1 MAKSPVDLTKSSA
14 AGSLMYDLAK
24 PLFEK
29 GGEKILKGVETVGG
43 GLFNAARD
51 AAYDRLTDV
60 ERREAKPSKD
70 GKPDLTYGGLR
81 TGGRGGKGT
90 DWSQEIQAKQEEGK
104 LGAARG
110 QRDPRTGV
118 HSGIDYRR
126 GVGDKADEFLAHFTK
141 TNVPNFFGSKTMFN
155 NPEAVADLA
164 GMAGVGIPA
173 LGAVGLGLYA
183 LGKPETEYSVPV
195 QPSGGYSNQSVE
207 SAMASAGAK
216 YELEEQKF
224 QHNMALAQMREQ
236 SRIPGVQNT
245 SVGAYGGS
253 GMTSSAVMGLMQNQ
267 FGNTRKYF

>member
-24 PLFEK
+24 PLFEE
-29 GGEKILKGVETVGG
+29 GGKKILKGVETVGG

-51 AAYDRLTDV
+51 AAYDKLTDV
-60 ERREAKPSKD
+60 ERAPARD
-70 GKPDLTYGGLR
+70 PDAADYGGLR
-81 TGGRGGKGT
+81 SSPGGTK
-90 DWSQEIQAKQEEGK
+90 WSQDIRAKQEEGK
-104 LGAARG
+104 LGSARG
-110 QRDPRTGV
+110 QYDKKTGA

-126 GVGDKADEFLAHFTK
+126 GAGDKADEFLAHFTK
-141 TNVPNFFGSKTMFN
+141 TNAPKFFGSKTMFN

-216 YELEEQKF
+216 YELEDQKF
-224 QHNMALAQMREQ
+224 QHKMALAQMREQ
-236 SRIPGVQNT
+236 SRVPGVQDT

-253 GMTSSAVMGLMQNQ
+253 GMSSSGVVGLMQNQ
-267 FGNTRKYF
+267 FGNTRQYF